1 MYEPYIL
8 NNHVINP
15 HTTRACQTSVH
26 ANTYP
31 IFSLPSF
38 IPWSIFYQF
47 LLVSHIPWKASV
59 HSKVVKSNVCLSGVV
74 MIQYFGCNTS
84 TSCHRCNSLQ
94 WESSKIALLQE
105 CNVRLALYWR
115 WREYRPMT
123 KGWRMLTKALHVAWW
138 WGEGNFTASDICNS
152 PPSIA
157 TCYFHYPVSPPFLP
171 NFPSYYFFPVSKI
184 LFLPSSLL

>member
-1 MYEPYIL
+1 M
-8 NNHVINP
+8 
-15 HTTRACQTSVH
+15 
-26 ANTYP
+26 
-31 IFSLPSF
+31 
-38 IPWSIFYQF
+38 
-47 LLVSHIPWKASV
+47 
-59 HSKVVKSNVCLSGVV
+59 VKSNVCLSGVV

-84 TSCHRCNSLQ
+84 TSCHRCYRLQ
-94 WESSKIALLQE
+94 WESSKIALWLE
-105 CNVRLALYWR
+105 CNVRLVLHWR
-115 WREYRPMT
+115 RREYRPMT

-184 LFLPSSLL
+184 LSFLHPYFNLIWFPPLSYRLPALFHKSKYIQSCETSQQE